1 MLNAFVPRTYEGAM
15 LLLFSSVY
23 ENQEL
28 TAYNTYI
35 DIGKQL
41 VGIARPSCMIPQYIR
56 PDRWKMSVYGI

>member
-1 MLNAFVPRTYEGAM
+1 MHSFLVRTKGSCCYFYGIC
-15 LLLFSSVY
+15 

-56 PDRWKMSVYGI
+56 PER